1 MAKFRIEGADQLIK
15 DYRKYGTNGEAAA
28 IAIVQAAADEVVGQW
43 QDSATRFGHV
53 DTGAMIRG
61 IKATTASADGN
72 GIASEVYPRGKDKR
86 GTRNATKAF
95 ILNYGSSKIRPSHWV
110 EAANESAEPVVTGMM
125 ESMWA
130 SFMESG
136 TVPGGGLSGAAKRTK
151 RSKGRK

>member
-1 MAKFRIEGADQLIK
+1 MARFRIDGADQMIK
-15 DYRKYGTNGEAAA
+15 DFRKYGANGEAAA

-43 QDSATRFGHV
+43 QDTATRFGHV

-61 IKATTASADGN
+61 IKATNAAADGN

-95 ILNYGSSKIRPSHWV
+95 ILNYGSSKIPPSHWV
-110 EAANESAEPVVTGMM
+110 EVANGEAEPVVTGLM
-125 ESMWA
+125 ESMWS
-130 SFMESG
+130 SFVESG
-136 TVPGGGLSGAAKRTK
+136 NVPGGGLSGAAKRTK